1 METFLGPKKKIIFE
15 CKFCDYKSSKK
26 SQYDRHLL
34 TLKHKRTQTATVLG
48 PKKNMY
54 VNVEKNI
61 LTVDRYINIEINV
74 NIVKYLII

>member
-34 TLKHKRTQTATVLG
+34 TLKHKRNPNG
-48 PKKNMY
+48 NRFGSKKKICM
-54 VNVEKNI
+54 
-61 LTVDRYINIEINV
+61 
-74 NIVKYLII
+74 